1 MVVCCLLAFS
11 LFQLQLVHFF
21 KAALSV
27 TFDLFIL
34 ELMFLF
40 FKNTVKKQ
48 QLNFI
53 WDNISCYR
61 FYLPDYLPLNIDHS
75 RNLPVE
81 NCGMNYTE
89 KYATL

>member
-1 MVVCCLLAFS
+1 MVVLISIYTAKYSDSMPECIFRLII
-11 LFQLQLVHFF
+11 
-21 KAALSV
+21 
-27 TFDLFIL
+27 TRWIG
-34 ELMFLF
+34 
-40 FKNTVKKQ
+40 
-48 QLNFI
+48 I